1 MQGGG
6 QGQGGLGSRIKTRL
20 AFVFA
25 SGSEM
30 EGVVVRSDFYI
41 WLYLPTLITRLME
54 VGGEDAMEHTAK
66 LVDVH
71 IRALHATL
79 WRSSCWHALSVTLSR
94 FTYTCIHATCYVDF
108 PFAMRYVIRCQH
120 RVEWQ
125 FLERFS
131 SLPVWTL
138 IVPEF
143 WRLRGLGSLTCTTS
157 CERSL
162 PKQSKKFCNERKKV
176 GHTVFQKKRTCR
188 FLGLFFENK
197 DVTATHKMII

>member
-1 MQGGG
+1 
-6 QGQGGLGSRIKTRL
+6 
-20 AFVFA
+20 VFA

-54 VGGEDAMEHTAK
+54 VGGEDAM
-66 LVDVH
+66 
-71 IRALHATL
+71 
-79 WRSSCWHALSVTLSR
+79 
-94 FTYTCIHATCYVDF
+94 TCYVDF

-125 FLERFS
+125 FLEKFS

-176 GHTVFQKKRTCR
+176 GHTVFQKKKTCR
-188 FLGLFFENK
+188 FLSHVFQNK
-197 DVTATHKMII
+197 DFTATHIMLI